1 MIRTT
6 RLGCPLPRMP
16 ISPRYQTIR
25 GLISDRNCRVY
36 DCKSGIGRRSPA
48 TRSNQFWS
56 TVGGIGKRTSEC
68 NALPFPD
75 TKESST
81 SSRTLPTARHSMG
94 ERGRSASSTQDRTLR
109 AVDPRCYRSRSVA
122 SKGEGHSI
130 QNLAPS
136 GFSKPH
142 FNFKQRTKS
151 LEGPATGHSSVGWS
165 ANRYFSPSLVE
176 MHFFQQLD
184 KPRIGAKRVE
194 DPIDL

>member
-1 MIRTT
+1 ME
-6 RLGCPLPRMP
+6 
-16 ISPRYQTIR
+16 
-25 GLISDRNCRVY
+25 
-36 DCKSGIGRRSPA
+36 
-48 TRSNQFWS
+48 
-56 TVGGIGKRTSEC
+56 KRTSEC
-68 NALPFPD
+68 DALPFPG

-142 FNFKQRTKS
+142 FNFKQRTTS

-194 DPIDL
+194 DPIDFEKGQPRRANLIGLLQSVQCPPLVAETEVYHRGAER